1 MDFVNQTTA
10 QLRELFASMTPGAR
24 VTAGLLVVVVVVSL
38 GFLFQ
43 QVNAGPD
50 EYLFGGDP
58 ISRDRLPG
66 MEAALSTADIDHTT
80 EGNRIKV
87 SRADK
92 NRAIAA
98 IANENQLPTD
108 LNSIMDKALD
118 GGGMFDFRD
127 IKLQRLR
134 SAREQQTAL
143 ILSEFPWIDRARV
156 IYNVSEKQGLRR
168 SRHATAAVSILPIA
182 GESFDHKR
190 MRTVKGFVS
199 KACHVPLT
207 DIEVTNL
214 GSDVVAT
221 GGAIDPEDYELPY
234 YRIKARIEQDIK
246 AKISAQLATIPG
258 VRVGVSAQIDQTS
271 EQRVVATEP
280 NGDPVNMS
288 QNKLET
294 ENNQTIGFAGDR
306 VGTEANGPQGVPRAE
321 AVASRTDQIKESSAA
336 DDRKFA
342 VGVTTTETISS
353 GYALKEANASITVP
367 MSYVETVY
375 RRNNLGPN
383 GEEPEEIDPE
393 LLTTTQANI
402 KTSIEG
408 SVTPL
413 LPKLSLGENAYRQ
426 VNVEFFRDLPV
437 EPLPELSLATG
448 ALGWLNQNAST
459 LGMAG
464 LAVFSLVMLRSM
476 VSSTS
481 KDGAMQGLPS
491 LQLDGETLDGMDG
504 NEDEEFARPKLKL
517 RKAETLK
524 DDLNDMVSS
533 DPDAA
538 AAILRSWINNAA

>member
-24 VTAGLLVVVVVVSL
+24 VTAGLLVAVVVVSL

-66 MEAALSTADIDHTT
+66 MEAALSGADIEHTT
-80 EGNRIKV
+80 DGNRIKV

-98 IANENQLPTD
+98 IADANQLPPD
-108 LNSIMDKALD
+108 VGNLMKEALD

-127 IKLQRLR
+127 IKMQRLR

-143 ILSEFPWIDRARV
+143 ILSEFPWIDRAHV
-156 IYNVSEKQGLRR
+156 IYNVSEKKGLRS

-182 GESFDHKR
+182 GESLDNKR

-199 KACHVPLT
+199 KACDVPLA
-207 DIEVTNL
+207 DIEVTNQ
-214 GSDVVAT
+214 GTDMIAS
-221 GGAIDPEDYELPY
+221 GGEIDPEDYELPY
-234 YRIKARIEQDIK
+234 YRIKARIEQDIER
-246 AKISAQLATIPG
+246 KIRAQLATITG
-258 VRVGVSAQIDQTS
+258 VRVGVNALIDQTS
-271 EQRVVATEP
+271 EQRVVASEP
-280 NGDPVNMS
+280 NNDPVTLTRK
-288 QNKLET
+288 KLAT
-294 ENNQTIGFAGDR
+294 ESNQTIGFAGDR
-306 VGTEANGPQGVPRAE
+306 VGAEANGPGGIPHTE
-321 AVASRTDQIKESSAA
+321 AVASRTDQIKESSEA
-336 DDRKFA
+336 DDQNSV
-342 VGVTTTETISS
+342 VGVTTTETVSS

-393 LLTTTQANI
+393 LLTTTQTSI

-426 VNVEFFRDLPV
+426 VNVEFFRDLPSDPIP
-437 EPLPELSLATG
+437 EPSFATG
-448 ALGWLNQNAST
+448 ALGWLNQNANT

-476 VSSTS
+476 VSSTN
-481 KDGAMQGLPS
+481 KDGTVHGLPS
-491 LQLDGETLDGMDG
+491 LQLDGETLEGTDG
-504 NEDEEFARPKLKL
+504 DEEEEFTRPKLKL
-517 RKAETLK
+517 RKADTLK
-524 DDLNDMVSS
+524 DDLTDMVSS